1 MGNKLLLLDFDGVMT
16 DGTKA
21 YSSDGKCVSKSTAD
35 IDWTALKLFIAKG
48 WKVAFI
54 SSDKFNERLC
64 HDRGF
69 HMYNSRHSDGTI
81 DKAGMLK
88 EIMLDYG
95 VESVADVVYCGD
107 DATDWPIMKAVKAGR
122 GRVFSPKNASL
133 FIFVNTESMSTRPCG
148 GHGFMDRVLH
158 EIFGDI
164 SESDIMRVQY

>member
-48 WKVAFI
+48 WKIAFI

-88 EIMLDYG
+88 GIMFDYG
-95 VESVADVVYCGD
+95 VESVADIVYCGD
-107 DATDWPIMKAVKAGR
+107 DASDWPIMKAIKSGGGR
-122 GRVFSPKNASL
+122 IFSPGNAIH
-133 FIFVNTESMSTRPCG
+133 FISIN
-148 GHGFMDRVLH
+148 
-158 EIFGDI
+158 
-164 SESDIMRVQY
+164 SESLQTKGGNGFIVAVFHKLFGLPSETNIMRVQY